1 MEKKPPL
8 IILTG
13 STAVGKTDLS
23 IRLAKAIGGEI
34 VSADSVQVYR
44 SLNIGSAKITPEE
57 MEGVPHH
64 LIDVLDPE
72 EPFHIVLFQEL
83 AKKAIN
89 EIYSRGH
96 IPIVTG
102 GTGFYIQ
109 GLLYDIHFQE
119 TDNDIA
125 YRSFLESLAEEK
137 GEQYLHDML
146 REVDEASANEIH
158 ANNRK
163 RVIRALEYYHNTGE
177 PISVHNENERKRTS
191 PYNFAYFVLNRPREE
206 LYERINARVDLMLEA
221 GLVDEVRS
229 LRNKGYSRSLV
240 SMQGLGYKELLSW
253 LDGECTFEEAV
264 NAVKQET
271 RHFAKRQL
279 TWFRRERDVTW
290 VNMDAF
296 SYDQEEILRFLTEY
310 LQEHGIWSVSVDE
323 I

>member
-1 MEKKPPL
+1 MEQKQPL

-13 STAVGKTDLS
+13 PTAVGKTELS

-44 SLNIGSAKITPEE
+44 GLDIGSAKITQEE

-64 LIDVLDPE
+64 LIDVLDPKD
-72 EPFHIVLFQEL
+72 PFHIVLFQEM
-83 AKKAIN
+83 AKTAMN
-89 EIYSRGH
+89 EIYRRGH

-119 TDNDIA
+119 TDNDPA
-125 YRSFLESLAEEK
+125 YRSHLEALAEEK
-137 GEQYLHDML
+137 GDQYLHDML
-146 REVDEASANEIH
+146 RRVDEVSANEIH

-163 RVIRALEYYHNTGE
+163 RVIRALEYFRNTGE
-177 PISVHNENERKRTS
+177 PISVHNAAERSRIS
-191 PYNFAYFVLNRPREE
+191 PYNFAYFVLNRPRPE
-206 LYERINARVDLMLEA
+206 LYERINMRVDQMLEA
-221 GLVDEVRS
+221 GLTEEVRS
-229 LRNKGYSRSLV
+229 LRDKGYSRSLV

-253 LDGECTFEEAV
+253 MDGDCSYEEAV
-264 NAVKQET
+264 TAIKQET

-290 VNMDAF
+290 VNMDTF
-296 SYDQEEILRFLTEY
+296 SYDQDKILRFMTDY